1 MAYADRKLGAQ
12 ERRGRLAAA
21 LRSAHC
27 RGLPRHAAE
36 GGPEPVA
43 PVRCG
48 ALPDAAGARRA
59 IGRGVAPDRGGNGPP
74 RAESQSRR
82 DPRRGP
88 CAHAASCRSDRS
100 GTRFPTGGRAVMKKS
115 LLVLAVLVVPAAF
128 TSAVAQQSTLDTVR
142 SKGYVQCG
150 VNTGVAGFSAPDS
163 KGVYKGIDVDLC
175 RAVAAAVF
183 GDNTKVRYTPLT
195 AQQRFTALQSG
206 EVDILSR
213 NTTWTI
219 TRDTSLGLNF
229 VGVNYYDGQGFMVH
243 ADLGRKTSAKGK
255 AKDAKKGA
263 KGGGGGITSAKQLN
277 GATVCVQPGT
287 TTELNLADYFRT
299 NKMTFK
305 PVVIEKLDE
314 VLNAY
319 FARRCDVYTT
329 DHSGLISTRA
339 TRAPK
344 PEEHVILPEIIS
356 KEPLGPAVRH
366 GDDRWFDVVKWSMF
380 AMVEAEELGLSTK
393 TIDKEAS
400 STNPNIQ
407 RFVGATG
414 DIGKMLGIDNKWA
427 YNIIKQVGNY
437 GESFDANLKPLGFER
452 GLNQLWNKGGL
463 MYAPP
468 IR

>member
-1 MAYADRKLGAQ
+1 
-12 ERRGRLAAA
+12 
-21 LRSAHC
+21 
-27 RGLPRHAAE
+27 
-36 GGPEPVA
+36 V
-43 PVRCG
+43 
-48 ALPDAAGARRA
+48 
-59 IGRGVAPDRGGNGPP
+59 
-74 RAESQSRR
+74 
-82 DPRRGP
+82 
-88 CAHAASCRSDRS
+88 
-100 GTRFPTGGRAVMKKS
+100 KKS
-115 LLVLAVLVVPAAF
+115 LLLLAVLATPAF
-128 TSAVAQQSTLDTVR
+128 AQQSTLDSVR

-163 KGVYKGIDVDLC
+163 KGVFRGIDVDVC

-183 GDNTKVRYTPLT
+183 GDNSKVRYTPLT

-229 VGVNYYDGQGFMVH
+229 VGINYYDGQGFMVH
-243 ADLGRKTSAKGK
+243 RRLNVK
-255 AKDAKKGA
+255 
-263 KGGGGGITSAKQLN
+263 SAKQLN

-287 TTELNLADYFRT
+287 TTELNLSDYFRS

-319 FARRCDVYTT
+319 FAGRCDVYTT

-339 TRAPK
+339 SRAPK

-380 AMVEAEELGLSTK
+380 AMIEAEEMGLSTK
-393 TIDKEAS
+393 TIDKEAA

-427 YNIIKQVGNY
+427 LNIIKQVGNY
-437 GESFDANLKPLGFER
+437 GESFDTNLKPLGFER
-452 GLNQLWNKGGL
+452 GLNRLWNQGGL

>member
-1 MAYADRKLGAQ
+1 
-12 ERRGRLAAA
+12 
-21 LRSAHC
+21 
-27 RGLPRHAAE
+27 
-36 GGPEPVA
+36 
-43 PVRCG
+43 
-48 ALPDAAGARRA
+48 
-59 IGRGVAPDRGGNGPP
+59 
-74 RAESQSRR
+74 
-82 DPRRGP
+82 
-88 CAHAASCRSDRS
+88 
-100 GTRFPTGGRAVMKKS
+100 MKKS
-115 LLVLAVLVVPAAF
+115 LLLLAVLATPAF
-128 TSAVAQQSTLDTVR
+128 AQQSTLDSVR
-142 SKGYVQCG
+142 SKGY
-150 VNTGVAGFSAPDS
+150 
-163 KGVYKGIDVDLC
+163 
-175 RAVAAAVF
+175 RAVRREHRRRRLLGARFEGRVHAASTSTCAARSPPRYSA
-183 GDNTKVRYTPLT
+183 DNSKVRYTPLT

-243 ADLGRKTSAKGK
+243 RRLNVK
-255 AKDAKKGA
+255 
-263 KGGGGGITSAKQLN
+263 SAKQLN

-287 TTELNLADYFRT
+287 TTELNLSDYFRS

-319 FARRCDVYTT
+319 FAGRCDVYTT

-339 TRAPK
+339 SRAPK

-427 YNIIKQVGNY
+427 FNIIKQVGNY

-452 GLNQLWNKGGL
+452 GLNRLWNQGGL